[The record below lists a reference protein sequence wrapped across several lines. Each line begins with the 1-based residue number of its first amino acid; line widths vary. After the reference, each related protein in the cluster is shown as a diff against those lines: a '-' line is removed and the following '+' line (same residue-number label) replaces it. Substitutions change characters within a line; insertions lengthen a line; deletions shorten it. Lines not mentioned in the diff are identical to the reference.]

1 MFCIY
6 IPLLTG
12 HLGKYGDDGGG
23 HDDDGGEDDVRDDG
37 NDDGNDT
44 KGSSLICLLL
54 HAS

>member
-12 HLGKYGDDGGG
+12 HLDKYGDDDGGG
-23 HDDDGGEDDVRDDG
+23 NDVRDDG

-54 HAS
+54 HVS